1 MKKFVV
7 LIVLVGLTHWSCVK
21 DEDAPAIIPPSPG
34 NDGGTALKEAY
45 PSYSNIFS
53 TTKFTI

>member
-7 LIVLVGLTHWSCVK
+7 LIVLVGLTQWSCVK

-34 NDGGTALKEAY
+34 NDGGTALKE
-45 PSYSNIFS
+45 
-53 TTKFTI
+53 